1 MSHILKKTTQNGWRL
16 KDCLVI
22 YWERF
27 MQYFV
32 KIRRL
37 RLCGLRTIT
46 IFLFILSPYALNDIR
61 FEILFIWFRTSRCS
75 LGELQL
81 LSWRAAAPLS
91 ASCCSSLGK
100 LLLLSQRASAAAPR
114 SSSSLSEL
122 LLLLLSQWAAAAAPL
137 SASCCSSLGELL
149 LLSQRTATPLG
160 ELLLSSEAALL
171 VYYCLYEMLRQT
183 TVIQMLWCYCDI
195 NIFLKIPIVL

>member
-1 MSHILKKTTQNGWRL
+1 MAFERL
-16 KDCLVI
+16 FSNLLREI
-22 YWERF
+22 YAVF
-27 MQYFV
+27 C

-37 RLCGLRTIT
+37 RLFGLRTIT
-46 IFLFILSPYALNDIR
+46 IFWFILSPYALNDIR
-61 FEILFIWFRTSRCS
+61 FEILFIWYRTSRCS
-75 LGELQL
+75 V
-81 LSWRAAAPLS
+81 
-91 ASCCSSLGK
+91 SCSSSLGK

-114 SSSSLSEL
+114 RSSSLSEL

-137 SASCCSSLGELL
+137 SASCESSLGELQ

-160 ELLLSSEAALL
+160 KLLLSSEAALL
-171 VYYCLYEMLRQT
+171 VYYSLYEMLRQT